1 MSISTS
7 TTDHEHAE
15 LNCETCIDRWL
26 WTRQD
31 A

>member
-1 MSISTS
+1 MNTS
-7 TTDHEHAE
+7 TTDHEHTE

-26 WTRQD
+26 WSRLD